1 MLLTRWRFETAQE
14 MVSIIQTLSLPE
26 VALASLAS
34 DPSPDFRLSAAFCLA
49 GCRVTMKH
57 RIRCRTASQCCL
69 SSKPRQGILEHGTR
83 VFMERQGNYFLSALA
98 FPRPLF
104 GICALVV
111 VRYAIWGCVCLGSP
125 FWGVSAKLLKTPP
138 NPVNWSEWSPPFGV
152 FKGGP
157 PISGVCHSLTQA
169 FHRSPVLAP
178 RPALAG
184 LIVGERCTA
193 AADVAGPG
201 E

>member
-1 MLLTRWRFETAQE
+1 MTLAKERNVLLTRWRFETAQE

-125 FWGVSAKLLKTPP
+125 FWGVSATLLKTPP
-138 NPVNWSEWSPPFGV
+138 PTRSIGVSGAHLLGYLRGDHPFRG
-152 FKGGP
+152 F
-157 PISGVCHSLTQA
+157 A
-169 FHRSPVLAP
+169 
-178 RPALAG
+178 
-184 LIVGERCTA
+184 IV
-193 AADVAGPG
+193 
-201 E
+201 